1 MNIDITVS
9 ACLQLVPVH
18 EKFPVQ
24 FLVQLIEDQTSLGSY
39 QSTVCIGIT
48 FISNVANRLA
58 LGINVIHHMD
68 KVFFIIPV
76 IPVALCHRRVHTVE
90 STLHDI
96 VHILNIDVLLAQR
109 LCLLLGKF
117 TDKLN
122 LCF

>member
-1 MNIDITVS
+1 MNIDITVP
-9 ACLQLVPVH
+9 AGLQLVPVH

-24 FLVQLIEDQTSLGSY
+24 FLVQLIEDQASLGSH
-39 QSTVCIGIT
+39 QSTVRVGIT

-76 IPVALCHRRVHTVE
+76 IPVALCHRRVYTVE

-96 VHILNIDVLLAQR
+96 VHILNINIFLAQR
-109 LCLLLGKF
+109 FCLFLGKF

>member
-9 ACLQLVPVH
+9 ACLQFITVH
-18 EKFPVQ
+18 KKLPVQ
-24 FLVQLIEDQTSLGSY
+24 FLIQLIEDQASLGSY
-39 QSTVCIGIT
+39 QSTVRIGIT

-76 IPVALCHRRVHTVE
+76 IPVALCHRRVYTVE

-96 VHILNIDVLLAQR
+96 VHILNINIFLAQR
-109 LCLLLGKF
+109 FCLFLGKF